1 MSNFCT
7 VWLEN
12 VMEGDLIE
20 LPNGGV
26 YVEVAIVTELANGQ
40 IEVTGRDMRTG
51 VIGPADMEVRI
62 GRRG

>member
-1 MSNFCT
+1 MSHFST

-12 VMEGDLIE
+12 VQPGDFIE
-20 LPNGGV
+20 LPNGDCV
-26 YVEVAIVTELANGQ
+26 DVAIVTELGDGK

-62 GRRG
+62 VRRG